1 MMTLAEQD
9 PIKLLIVPGIDGSGA
24 RHWQTEWERDL
35 EDCYRVELG
44 CWDDPIR
51 NVWISRLDQAV
62 HEAGGDVVLVAHS
75 LGCQAVA
82 WWARLLGASAVPS
95 VRGALLVAPPDVDQ
109 QDVDRRLDRF
119 APNPDVAFAFPALV
133 VASRD
138 DPYATIDRSR
148 EIADQRGAAF
158 LDAGDLGHINADSD
172 IAEWEE
178 GQALLPLLI
187 GGTRDRN
194 QLSRLAADLL
204 AKHRHGSKRIPSH
217 AVRGRGRARVPLPP
231 AAMFFDDGVVRG
243 ARSFGID
250 TGD

>member
-1 MMTLAEQD
+1 MPLAEPN
-9 PIKLLIVPGIDGSGA
+9 PIKLLLVPGIDGSDA

-62 HEAGGDVVLVAHS
+62 HKAGGDVILIAHS
-75 LGCQAVA
+75 LGCQAIA

-138 DPYATIDRSR
+138 DPYASIERSR
-148 EIADQRGAAF
+148 EIADQWGAAF
-158 LDAGDLGHINADSD
+158 LDAGDLGHINADSG

-178 GQALLPLLI
+178 GQALLSLLL
-187 GGTRDRN
+187 GGTRDRD
-194 QLSRLAADLL
+194 QLGRLAADLL
-204 AKHRHGSKRIPSH
+204 AKHRH
-217 AVRGRGRARVPLPP
+217 AVRRSPGHAAVRRAP
-231 AAMFFDDGVVRG
+231 ARPQRQTVSLFFEDGVPRID
-243 ARSFGID
+243 RSFGLD
-250 TGD
+250 LGD

>member
-1 MMTLAEQD
+1 MELPEQD
-9 PIKLLIVPGIDGSGA
+9 PITLLIVPGIDGSGA

-62 HEAGGDVVLVAHS
+62 HKAGGDVVLVAHS

-82 WWARLLGASAVPS
+82 WWARLLGSSAVPS

-138 DPYATIDRSR
+138 DPYATIKRSR
-148 EIADQRGAAF
+148 EIADQWGAAF

-172 IAEWEE
+172 IAEWAE
-178 GQALLPLLI
+178 GQALLSLLI
-187 GGTRDRN
+187 GETRDRH
-194 QLSRLAADLL
+194 QLGRLAADLL
-204 AKHRHGSKRIPSH
+204 AKQRQGSRRIP
-217 AVRGRGRARVPLPP
+217 VRAARERDGARVQPPP
-231 AAMFFDDGVVRG
+231 ASMFFDDGVVRG
-243 ARSFGID
+243 DRSFGID
-250 TGD
+250 ASD